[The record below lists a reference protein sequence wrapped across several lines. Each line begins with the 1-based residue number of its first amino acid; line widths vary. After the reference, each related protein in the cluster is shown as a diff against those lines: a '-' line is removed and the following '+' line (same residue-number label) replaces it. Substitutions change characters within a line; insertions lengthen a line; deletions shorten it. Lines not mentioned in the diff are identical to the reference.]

1 MISKKIVSIFSVLFL
16 LLTFNMANAQEKL
29 SLTIERAIEIGFQNS
44 KQLHSSLMKVKGA
57 EAKVKEV
64 SALRLPS
71 LKLNAGF
78 RKLSEVDPFIITTP
92 FGSFPIAPGIFDNYS
107 VQFSVFQPL
116 FTGFRLASNVN
127 LNEELS
133 NAITEEYNKD
143 KSELMFNIKNSYWGV
158 FKAMQFKK
166 VMDETVEQVKAH
178 VEDAKNLE
186 KAGMLTRN
194 DILKIEVQLSNAIYQ
209 QLEAENAVKLT
220 MTALNN
226 VMGIPLNTQIE
237 IASDVNLNEYRS
249 DELSKLV
256 DAAIKNRPEIKAA
269 DSRVKA
275 SESGVTLAKSS
286 WYPQLSL
293 YANYYYSK
301 PNQRILPTQN
311 RFDGTWDA
319 GINLSMNV
327 WDWLTTKHQT
337 DQAEAQL
344 AQAVDG
350 MGLIKDGITLE
361 VTQNYLS
368 LTQTNKKIEIA
379 KLIVNQAEE
388 NMRVTS
394 QKFKNGLAT
403 SSDLIDAETA
413 HISAKTNFTTS
424 VVDHEL
430 AKAKLEKS
438 LGK

>member
-1 MISKKIVSIFSVLFL
+1 MISKKLINPLFL
-16 LLTFNMANAQEKL
+16 IFFLFSLNVLVAQEKL
-29 SLTIERAIEIGFQNS
+29 SLTLERAIEIGFQNS

-71 LKLNAGF
+71 LKLNAGY

-107 VQFSVFQPL
+107 VQLSVFQPL
-116 FTGFRLASNVN
+116 FTGFRLAGNVN

-143 KSELMFNIKNSYWGV
+143 KSELIFNIKNSYWGV

-166 VMDETVEQVKAH
+166 VMDETVEQIKAH

-237 IASDVNLNEYRS
+237 IASDVNLNEYKS

-275 SESGVTLAKSS
+275 SEAGVTLAKSS

-368 LTQTNKKIEIA
+368 LSQANKKIEIA
-379 KLIVNQAEE
+379 KLIVSQAEE

-413 HISAKTNFTTS
+413 LISAKTNFTTA

>member
-1 MISKKIVSIFSVLFL
+1 MISKKIVSITSVLIL
-16 LLTFNMANAQEKL
+16 LLTFNVIDAQEKL
-29 SLTIERAIEIGFQNS
+29 SLTLDRAIEIGLQNS
-44 KQLHSSLMKVKGA
+44 KQLHSSLMKVKSA

-64 SALRLPS
+64 SSLRLPS
-71 LKLNAGF
+71 LKLNAGY
-78 RKLSEVDPFIITTP
+78 RRLSEVDPFIINTP

-107 VQFSVFQPL
+107 VQLSLFQPL
-116 FTGFRLASNVN
+116 FTGFRLAGNVN

-133 NAITEEYNKD
+133 NTTKEEFNKD
-143 KSELMFNIKNSYWGV
+143 KSELLFNIKNSYWGV

-166 VMDETVEQVKAH
+166 VMDETVAQIKAH

-186 KAGMLTRN
+186 KAGMLTKN

-209 QLEAENAVKLT
+209 QLEAENAVKLS

-226 VMGIPLNTQIE
+226 VIGLALNTQIE
-237 IASDVNLNEYRS
+237 IASDVNLNEYRT
-249 DELSKLV
+249 DDLSRLIDSAV
-256 DAAIKNRPEIKAA
+256 GNRPEIKAA

-275 SESGVTLAKSS
+275 SEAGVTLAKSS
-286 WYPQLSL
+286 WYPQISL

-319 GINLSMNV
+319 GVNLSMNV

-368 LTQTNKKIEIA
+368 LTQANKKIEIA
-379 KLIVNQAEE
+379 KLIVSQAEE
-388 NMRVTS
+388 NLRVTS
-394 QKFKNGLAT
+394 QKFKNGMAT
-403 SSDLIDAETA
+403 SSDLVDAETA
-413 HISAKTNFTTS
+413 LISAKTNYTTS
-424 VVDHEL
+424 IVDHEL

>member
-1 MISKKIVSIFSVLFL
+1 MISKKLINPLFIIFFLFSLNVLV
-16 LLTFNMANAQEKL
+16 AQEKL
-29 SLTIERAIEIGFQNS
+29 SLTLERAIEIGFQNS

-71 LKLNAGF
+71 LKLNAGY

-107 VQFSVFQPL
+107 VQLSVFQPL
-116 FTGFRLASNVN
+116 FTGFRLAGNVN

-143 KSELMFNIKNSYWGV
+143 KSELIFNIKNSYWGV

-166 VMDETVEQVKAH
+166 VMDETVEQIKAH

-237 IASDVNLNEYRS
+237 IASDVNLNEYKS

-256 DAAIKNRPEIKAA
+256 EAAIKNRPEIKAA

-275 SESGVTLAKSS
+275 SEAGVTLAKSS

-368 LTQTNKKIEIA
+368 LSQANKKIEIA
-379 KLIVNQAEE
+379 KLIVSQAEE

-413 HISAKTNFTTS
+413 LISAKTNFTTS

>member
-1 MISKKIVSIFSVLFL
+1 MISRKILSVVFVLFL
-16 LLTFNMANAQEKL
+16 FSTISLTKAQEKL
-29 SLTIERAIEIGFQNS
+29 SLTLDKAIEIGLQNS
-44 KQLHSSLMKVKGA
+44 KQLHSSLMKVKSS

-71 LKLNAGF
+71 LKLNAGY
-78 RKLSEVDPFIITTP
+78 RRLSEVDPFIINTP

-107 VQFSVFQPL
+107 VQLSVFQPL
-116 FTGFRLASNVN
+116 FTGFRLVGNIN

-133 NAITEEYNKD
+133 NATKEEFNKD
-143 KSELMFNIKNSYWGV
+143 KSELLFNIKNSYWGV

-166 VMDETVEQVKAH
+166 VMDETVVQIKAH

-186 KAGMLTRN
+186 KAGMLTKN

-209 QLEAENAVKLT
+209 QLEAENAVKLA

-237 IASDVNLNEYRS
+237 IVSDVNLNEYKTE
-249 DELSKLV
+249 ELSKLV
-256 DAAIKNRPEIKAA
+256 SVAIENRPEVKAA

-275 SESGVTLAKSS
+275 SEAGVTLAKSS

-319 GINLSMNV
+319 GINLSMNL

-344 AQAVDG
+344 AQAIDG
-350 MGLIKDGITLE
+350 IGLIKDGITLE

-368 LTQTNKKIEIA
+368 LTQANKKIEIA
-379 KLIVNQAEE
+379 KLIVTQAEE
-388 NMRVTS
+388 NLRVTS
-394 QKFKNGLAT
+394 QKFRNGLAT
-403 SSDLIDAETA
+403 SSDLIDAEA
-413 HISAKTNFTTS
+413 ALISAKTNYTTS
-424 VVDHEL
+424 IVDYEL
-430 AKAKLEKS
+430 VKAKLEKS

>member
-1 MISKKIVSIFSVLFL
+1 MISKKTFSIVSVL
-16 LLTFNMANAQEKL
+16 LLLFTVNVINAQEKL
-29 SLTIERAIEIGFQNS
+29 SLTLDRAIEIGLQNS
-44 KQLHSSLMKVKGA
+44 KQLHSSLMKVKSA

-64 SALRLPS
+64 SSLRLPS
-71 LKLNAGF
+71 LKLNAGY

-107 VQFSVFQPL
+107 VQLSVFQPL
-116 FTGFRLASNVN
+116 FTGFRLVGNVN

-133 NAITEEYNKD
+133 NATKEEFNKD
-143 KSELMFNIKNSYWGV
+143 KSELLFNIKNSYWGV

-166 VMDETVEQVKAH
+166 VMDETVAQIKAH

-186 KAGMLTRN
+186 KAGMLTKN

-209 QLEAENAVKLT
+209 QLEAENAVKLS

-226 VMGIPLNTQIE
+226 IIGLSLNTQIE
-237 IASDVNLNEYRS
+237 IASDVNLDEYKTE
-249 DELSKLV
+249 ELSKLIDIAV
-256 DAAIKNRPEIKAA
+256 GNRPEIKAA
-269 DSRVKA
+269 DSRIKA
-275 SESGVTLAKSS
+275 SEAGVTLAKSS

-344 AQAVDG
+344 AQAIDG

-379 KLIVNQAEE
+379 KLIVSQADE
-388 NMRVTS
+388 NLRVTS

-413 HISAKTNFTTS
+413 LISAKTNYTTS
-424 VVDHEL
+424 IVDHEL

>member
-1 MISKKIVSIFSVLFL
+1 MISRKIVSVVLVLFL
-16 LLTFNMANAQEKL
+16 FSTINLTKAQEKL
-29 SLTIERAIEIGFQNS
+29 SLTLDKAIEIGLQNS
-44 KQLHSSLMKVKGA
+44 KQLHSSLMKVKSS

-71 LKLNAGF
+71 LKLNAGY
-78 RKLSEVDPFIITTP
+78 RRLSEVDPFIINTP

-107 VQFSVFQPL
+107 VQLSVFQPL
-116 FTGFRLASNVN
+116 FTGFRLVGNIN

-133 NAITEEYNKD
+133 NATKEEFNKD
-143 KSELMFNIKNSYWGV
+143 KSELLFNIKNSYWGV

-166 VMDETVEQVKAH
+166 VMDETVAQIKAH

-186 KAGMLTRN
+186 KAGMLTKN

-209 QLEAENAVKLT
+209 QLEAENAVKLA

-237 IASDVNLNEYRS
+237 IVSDVNLNEYKTE
-249 DELSKLV
+249 ELSKLV
-256 DAAIKNRPEIKAA
+256 SVAIENRPEVKAA

-275 SESGVTLAKSS
+275 SEAGVTLAKSS

-319 GINLSMNV
+319 GINLSMNL

-344 AQAVDG
+344 AQAIDG
-350 MGLIKDGITLE
+350 IGLIKDGITLE

-368 LTQTNKKIEIA
+368 LTQANKKIEIA
-379 KLIVNQAEE
+379 KLIVTQAEE
-388 NMRVTS
+388 NLRVTS
-394 QKFKNGLAT
+394 QKFRNGLAT
-403 SSDLIDAETA
+403 SSDLIDAEA
-413 HISAKTNFTTS
+413 ALISAKTNYTTS
-424 VVDHEL
+424 IVDYEL
-430 AKAKLEKS
+430 VKAKLEKS